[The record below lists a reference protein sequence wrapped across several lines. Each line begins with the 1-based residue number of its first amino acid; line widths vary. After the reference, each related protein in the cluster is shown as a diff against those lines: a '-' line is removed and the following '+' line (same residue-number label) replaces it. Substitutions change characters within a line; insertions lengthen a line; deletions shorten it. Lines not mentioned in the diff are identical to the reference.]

1 MFVDLKLEESELDV
15 LEYCVEEVLSKW
27 EENYKESCQNIQIQK
42 NPLALEILGYTE
54 EWIDMM
60 KSILNKIEP
69 LKETIEK
76 QYED

>member
-15 LEYCVEEVLSKW
+15 LEYCVEKILSEWEEDYNPAIQVETNPLGLEVL
-27 EENYKESCQNIQIQK
+27 
-42 NPLALEILGYTE
+42 GYAK
-54 EWIDMM
+54 EWIDRM